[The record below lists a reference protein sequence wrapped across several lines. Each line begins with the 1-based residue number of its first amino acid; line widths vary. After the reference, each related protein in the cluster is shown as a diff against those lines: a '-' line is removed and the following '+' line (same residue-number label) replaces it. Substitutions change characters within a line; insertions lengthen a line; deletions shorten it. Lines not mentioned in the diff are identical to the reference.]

1 MKVISTKPTFGLTK
15 EEKKLINDFRI
26 LLYEIQNTARDK
38 ANVIIENFDVV
49 DSWIPVFMGE
59 EIDDEIDF
67 IEI

>member
-15 EEKKLINDFRI
+15 EEKELINDFRI
-26 LLYEIQNTARDK
+26 LLYKIQNTARDE

-49 DSWIPVFMGE
+49 DNWIPVFMGE
-59 EIDDEIDF
+59 ELDDEIDF